1 VIFVEGLTKSYGEI
15 HALRGMDFQ
24 VEQGE
29 IVGLLGPNGAGKSTA
44 IKCLTGYLHPDKGSV
59 HVDGINVLDSPIK
72 AQKRIGYLPE
82 NTPLYPEMS
91 VQAYLQMIAE
101 LRDVPD
107 EVFVEKLSDAIIAT
121 GLGDRLTQ
129 PIGQLSK
136 GLRQRVGLAQAI
148 LHKPRLLILDE
159 PTIGLDP
166 TQIVEIRN
174 LIKDLSVD
182 STILF
187 SSHILSEVEAVC
199 DRVIILV
206 NGEVQADSRL
216 GDIAQTSDATLIV
229 EHVVPDIESML
240 THLDGV
246 KKVKCQRM
254 RDGHYSCEIVGDTGV
269 DLCPAI
275 YDLARK
281 QQWPLRELRRDVRTL
296 ETVFNELV
304 SIA

>member
-1 VIFVEGLTKSYGEI
+1 MIFVEGLTKSYGEI
-15 HALRGMDFQ
+15 QALRGMSFQ

-44 IKCLTGYLHPDKGSV
+44 IKCLTGYLHPDEGSV
-59 HVDGINVLDSPIK
+59 HVDGINVLDDPIE
-72 AQKRIGYLPE
+72 AQARIGYLPE

-91 VQAYLQMIAE
+91 VQSYLRMIAE

-107 EVFVEKLSDAIIAT
+107 ELIIEKLSDAIIAT
-121 GLGDRLTQ
+121 GLEQRLTQ

-174 LIKDLSVD
+174 LIKGLSGN

-206 NGEVQADSRL
+206 NGEV
-216 GDIAQTSDATLIV
+216 V
-229 EHVVPDIESML
+229 
-240 THLDGV
+240 
-246 KKVKCQRM
+246 
-254 RDGHYSCEIVGDTGV
+254 
-269 DLCPAI
+269 
-275 YDLARK
+275 
-281 QQWPLRELRRDVRTL
+281 
-296 ETVFNELV
+296 
-304 SIA
+304 

>member
-1 VIFVEGLTKSYGEI
+1 MIFVEGLTKSYCEI
-15 HALRGMDFQ
+15 HALRGMNFQ
-24 VEQGE
+24 VKQGE

-44 IKCLTGYLHPDKGSV
+44 IKCLTGYLHPDEGSV
-59 HVDGINVLDSPIK
+59 HVDGIDVLDSPIK

-91 VQAYLQMIAE
+91 VQAYLRMIAE
-101 LRDVPD
+101 LRGVSD

-174 LIKDLSVD
+174 LIKDLSGD

-187 SSHILSEVEAVC
+187 SSHI
-199 DRVIILV
+199 
-206 NGEVQADSRL
+206 
-216 GDIAQTSDATLIV
+216 
-229 EHVVPDIESML
+229 
-240 THLDGV
+240 
-246 KKVKCQRM
+246 
-254 RDGHYSCEIVGDTGV
+254 Y
-269 DLCPAI
+269 
-275 YDLARK
+275 
-281 QQWPLRELRRDVRTL
+281 
-296 ETVFNELV
+296 
-304 SIA
+304 

>member
-1 VIFVEGLTKSYGEI
+1 MIFVEGLTKSYGEI

-24 VEQGE
+24 VAQGE

-107 EVFVEKLSDAIIAT
+107 EDFVEKLSDAIIAT

-206 NGEVQADSRL
+206 NGEVQVDSRL
-216 GDIAQTSDATLIV
+216 GDIAQTSDVTLIV